1 MTKIAILGGTGYTAC
16 ELIKILLRHPHAEI
30 VAVTSRDEK
39 MPSVADSH
47 PSLANRINLRMEP
60 FDAEKLAAKGVECVF
75 GCLPHG
81 ASMDAIAAL
90 LSLPSPSGAGGE
102 GGTLTHP
109 PPSLPAKPKNQVHP
123 SLPAPLPGGEGRM
136 RVIDLSADYRLR
148 DANAYARWYGESHH
162 DLANLAHAVYGLP
175 EIYGDEIR
183 SAHLIANPGCY
194 PQTGILGLA
203 PLIAGKYIKLKDII
217 IDAKSGVSGAG
228 RTPKLT
234 THFPECNESVTAY
247 SVGTHRHTP
256 EIEQTLTD
264 IAGEP
269 VEVIF
274 TPHLIPMDRGI
285 FTTIYAAPHRAVT
298 DAQLL
303 ELYRAYYVN
312 APFVRVTNQIPATK
326 DSAHTNF
333 IDMTVRVVRGR
344 ILVLVAEDNLVR
356 GASGVAVQ
364 NFNRMFGYEEKLGLA

>member
-39 MPSVADSH
+39 MPAVAESH
-47 PSLANRINLRMEP
+47 PSLTGRIKLRMEP
-60 FDAEKLAAKGVECVF
+60 FDPDKLVAKGVQCVF

-81 ASMDAIAAL
+81 ASMDAVAAL
-90 LSLPSPSGAGGE
+90 MQRG
-102 GGTLTHP
+102 
-109 PPSLPAKPKNQVHP
+109 
-123 SLPAPLPGGEGRM
+123 M
-136 RVIDLSADYRLR
+136 RLIDLSADYRLR
-148 DANAYARWYGESHH
+148 DPNVYAQWYGESHH
-162 DLANLAHAVYGLP
+162 DLGNLAKAVYGLP
-175 EIYGDEIR
+175 ELYGDEING
-183 SAHLIANPGCY
+183 AQLVANPGCY

-203 PLIAGKYIKLKDII
+203 PLVAGKYIDLKNII

-234 THFPECNESVTAY
+234 FHFPECNESVMAY

-256 EIEQTLTD
+256 EIEQALSD
-264 IAGEP
+264 VAGEP

-285 FTTIYAAPHRAVT
+285 STSIYATPHRT
-298 DAQLL
+298 FSDAQLL
-303 ELYRAYYVN
+303 DLYREYYAG
-312 APFVRVTNQIPATK
+312 APFVRVTSQPPATK
-326 DSAHTNF
+326 DTAHTNF

-344 ILVLVAEDNLVR
+344 IVVLVAEDNLVR

-364 NFNRMFGYEEKLGLA
+364 NFNRMHGHDEKTGLW